1 MKRPLCQTLTYG
13 VLSCPIRSLTT
24 PRPPSVLEK
33 PRIGT
38 PASLPA
44 LPVHVADT
52 EWCCLGP
59 CKSAHPFLTVTEW
72 LISINATWYSRIT
85 QLIPTSIPHPQNHEI
100 TLRVIFIQQETTE
113 TVVMTVVGRGQ
124 VSSLVLYWSKWG
136 KTHLDSKGGQAPST
150 ACFWNGLMMSK

>member
-1 MKRPLCQTLTYG
+1 MM
-13 VLSCPIRSLTT
+13 
-24 PRPPSVLEK
+24 
-33 PRIGT
+33 
-38 PASLPA
+38 
-44 LPVHVADT
+44 
-52 EWCCLGP
+52 LGP

-72 LISINATWYSRIT
+72 LILINATWYRRIT

-113 TVVMTVVGRGQ
+113 TVVMTTVGRER

-136 KTHLDSKGGQAPST
+136 ETHLDSKGGQAPFT